1 MVFLDFAGF
10 FTLFSRGTCGIFM
23 RFCLL
28 ALVFMQNTLQNSFH
42 RGARFAD
49 ETTYRAQNDDKIL
62 GASPVPI
69 PGAAS
74 AVHGDGS
81 ADGGGGEGLAPV
93 CRVSGSGPARDAQA
107 KTRLTTKSSTSG
119 PQADGRILDFSKYRK
134 RSFKRAV
141 RRARLHG
148 TTSYNGR
155 LVTEGMLVGN
165 TSAQTSSQTSATTS
179 RRRRSEQDAERSST
193 SRSSSATLSFA
204 TWNCGGL
211 SGIKDEFFVWA
222 AEQPFQVII
231 LQETWFR
238 SDMDYTSHGWLCL
251 HTGLGTEPKR
261 AHAGVMILLRK
272 SCFIEGSVRSHAA
285 VPGRLLLVKA
295 RSKQLGWLSIVGLY
309 QHAWGCQT
317 EQQAIQDKRD
327 LLWQS
332 LRTLLGQTPSAH
344 TLVVGGDFNASLN
357 PLPPWLGP
365 GMMQAKTLSPD
376 AEVVEGL
383 LRDFDLRACNTY
395 GRTHSATYVQ
405 PTTQGNRRSFIDYIL
420 IRRGRQ
426 HVLQS
431 GPVRNCEVGR
441 WRGGGRHTPQFA
453 TLQVQRFRAQRA
465 QPAAEWPR
473 WKCALLQKAVVE
485 NPELGK
491 AYGERVRHSLTQS
504 QEYTADSLNQLLL
517 DAGRQVFSI
526 KRPPAL
532 PPPWEAEAHT
542 STIKT
547 MWQHYRAMRTQART
561 TWGSAALPHVLKA
574 WIHHFRFVR
583 MHKLVQRHSRRLRRE
598 RFHKLLEEARDQ
610 DQQGRPQ
617 AIFDILRRFTPKQ
630 PRQRRQLRDKAG
642 RLLDPAEEAK
652 ALAEFWKSVNGTS
665 ACPVKVH
672 CELKYTITW
681 EELATELLHLKA
693 GKAAP
698 AHFAPHL
705 LWQLATPHLE
715 QFVSEHILQVW
726 RDDHVSIDPSW
737 PSAWLIFLKKAGKSG
752 ADPSHLRPIS
762 LLEPLGK
769 AVSGV
774 LKRHLF
780 PYVADRV
787 LDLPLF
793 GYMPRR
799 SPLQALMIVFSHC
812 SSVRTRAQASKRSY
826 YALKQGNQAA
836 KCGGGLQISLD
847 CSKAFDCINRALLE
861 EAMGLLDV
869 PADLQDILLKWTAA
883 TSYHIVQD
891 SDDHHFGSD
900 KGVRQGCRLSPTLWL
915 CISYVIVHKI
925 EAALGSG
932 WCREHLVGFADD
944 IHLRWEFTE
953 AAQLHDAL
961 SQADQVL
968 SLLESLGLTLNKE
981 KSVCLLKIAGSQ
993 APSLHRKLSRK
1004 TEQGRQ
1010 LHISERWQLP
1020 WKAQHVYLGA
1030 CISYGSFELE
1040 NAQHRA
1046 KAGKAAYARLRG
1058 ALHAHGILP
1067 LRKRLALWQH
1077 MVITSTLYSIT
1088 ASGLNRKAYDLLRV
1102 MLTKQA
1108 RAIAKSPRHLDLES
1122 DAKFWVRVGL
1132 EPLDALYQ
1140 RQLHRLQQ
1148 ATQTLQTQLDPR
1160 DAGISPVIRQHEQR
1174 LQVQASQLFEEAMQA
1189 RETAGAHVCPECS
1202 ASFDYAE
1209 GLRAHIAKVH
1219 RRGQRPETLA
1229 TFDRQLHG
1237 TNGLPQ
1243 CSGCKQAFERW
1254 ADLQKHIQE
1263 HHCQR
1268 PISLRPAE
1276 LTSAPQLSYLQ
1287 QVQKGMIVQSLATL
1301 ETDQNIREELKN
1313 HCALCRQW
1321 MPSEKYAKQH
1331 WTRVHGEHMESHR
1344 AATFQWRRK
1353 YVNRVQA
1360 RCGLCGAC
1368 TTKGADH
1375 RDTCPIL
1382 FQFTMIKAMTEGLED
1397 ARSESGIVVAEAL
1410 PSKDFATQFGMHC
1423 QVCRKQLTA
1432 RGMRKHMAD
1441 AHPSLWAS
1449 LASHVD
1455 RLCATWAPQ
1464 LQKQCQ
1470 YCGGGYKRK
1479 DQHASACPAIFQ
1491 SALARAREA
1500 IGGGEP
1506 SSSTGGINECP
1517 KDGDGTANHVRDA
1530 RPEAESRGGSRA
1542 SKGSAT
1548 QNSQDRRQQR
1558 QGQGAQTE
1566 DCQARRGEQ
1575 RRVGGIAAFFS
1586 PTGGSGR
1593 AGGPD
1598 RGDDATHGPPAVE
1611 ARRGYPSVEAIN
1623 RICTVGSDRACSDP
1637 PACSG
1642 SGQALE
1648 GASGAA
1654 GQPNVHDQP
1663 SFHPAVDHATSVRG
1677 VRGAGFQGGGAQAAC
1692 GSARVAHSH
1701 KRVGLSGMGSH
1712 RKGAEDRRGASAHG
1726 PHDFDDIAQGAQGAG
1741 NARHDRQV
1749 SLNEAHPGRNQ
1760 RPTGDL
1766 HSGRLLQDRSLERD
1780 VQQAVSADRVECA
1793 AGGGSAD
1800 QEGGLQALSGHP
1812 EAPRDDPLMR
1822 LRLVNTANYCYANSV
1837 IRCLLWLGRTGDD
1850 ESFFSRQGIA
1860 ALKPVLDHRDRRH
1873 SLWNHLTWRFL
1884 MQAWREP
1891 SRQHD
1896 AAEFYSFV
1904 VPKVCLS
1911 SLIEGE
1917 WSARTQVADSTQ
1929 EVEKGS
1935 CLQALSFALDGS
1947 DQHDCQYLV
1956 HQWHNQ
1962 AANHALSRPP
1972 RILVIR
1978 FAREAGD
1985 SQKDTSAIHWA
1996 PRLHMPAYTGQGR
2009 ESTNVCYQVCAAVL
2023 HHGPNMQAGHYTNY
2037 WQTGQQLWVCDDD
2050 SAAQALPLTLAFS
2063 NGAGCK
2069 HCSREVYLLFCQR
2082 DDDEVTEWS

>member
-317 EQQAIQDKRD
+317 EQQAVQDKRD

-395 GRTHSATYVQ
+395 GRTHSATYMQ

-473 WKCALLQKAVVE
+473 WKCALLQQAVVE

-491 AYGERVRHSLTQS
+491 VYGERVRHSLTQS

-517 DAGRQVFSI
+517 EAGRQVFSI

-652 ALAEFWKSVNGTS
+652 ALAEFWKSVNGTT
-665 ACPVKVH
+665 ACPAKVH

-698 AHFAPHL
+698 AHLAPHL

-861 EAMGLLDV
+861 EALGLLDV

-932 WCREHLVGFADD
+932 WCR
-944 IHLRWEFTE
+944 
-953 AAQLHDAL
+953 
-961 SQADQVL
+961 
-968 SLLESLGLTLNKE
+968 
-981 KSVCLLKIAGSQ
+981 
-993 APSLHRKLSRK
+993 
-1004 TEQGRQ
+1004 
-1010 LHISERWQLP
+1010 
-1020 WKAQHVYLGA
+1020 
-1030 CISYGSFELE
+1030 
-1040 NAQHRA
+1040 
-1046 KAGKAAYARLRG
+1046 
-1058 ALHAHGILP
+1058 
-1067 LRKRLALWQH
+1067 
-1077 MVITSTLYSIT
+1077 
-1088 ASGLNRKAYDLLRV
+1088 
-1102 MLTKQA
+1102 
-1108 RAIAKSPRHLDLES
+1108 
-1122 DAKFWVRVGL
+1122 
-1132 EPLDALYQ
+1132 
-1140 RQLHRLQQ
+1140 
-1148 ATQTLQTQLDPR
+1148 
-1160 DAGISPVIRQHEQR
+1160 
-1174 LQVQASQLFEEAMQA
+1174 
-1189 RETAGAHVCPECS
+1189 
-1202 ASFDYAE
+1202 
-1209 GLRAHIAKVH
+1209 
-1219 RRGQRPETLA
+1219 
-1229 TFDRQLHG
+1229 
-1237 TNGLPQ
+1237 
-1243 CSGCKQAFERW
+1243 
-1254 ADLQKHIQE
+1254 
-1263 HHCQR
+1263 
-1268 PISLRPAE
+1268 
-1276 LTSAPQLSYLQ
+1276 
-1287 QVQKGMIVQSLATL
+1287 
-1301 ETDQNIREELKN
+1301 
-1313 HCALCRQW
+1313 
-1321 MPSEKYAKQH
+1321 
-1331 WTRVHGEHMESHR
+1331 
-1344 AATFQWRRK
+1344 
-1353 YVNRVQA
+1353 
-1360 RCGLCGAC
+1360 
-1368 TTKGADH
+1368 
-1375 RDTCPIL
+1375 
-1382 FQFTMIKAMTEGLED
+1382 
-1397 ARSESGIVVAEAL
+1397 
-1410 PSKDFATQFGMHC
+1410 
-1423 QVCRKQLTA
+1423 
-1432 RGMRKHMAD
+1432 
-1441 AHPSLWAS
+1441 
-1449 LASHVD
+1449 
-1455 RLCATWAPQ
+1455 
-1464 LQKQCQ
+1464 
-1470 YCGGGYKRK
+1470 
-1479 DQHASACPAIFQ
+1479 
-1491 SALARAREA
+1491 
-1500 IGGGEP
+1500 
-1506 SSSTGGINECP
+1506 
-1517 KDGDGTANHVRDA
+1517 
-1530 RPEAESRGGSRA
+1530 
-1542 SKGSAT
+1542 
-1548 QNSQDRRQQR
+1548 
-1558 QGQGAQTE
+1558 
-1566 DCQARRGEQ
+1566 
-1575 RRVGGIAAFFS
+1575 
-1586 PTGGSGR
+1586 
-1593 AGGPD
+1593 
-1598 RGDDATHGPPAVE
+1598 
-1611 ARRGYPSVEAIN
+1611 
-1623 RICTVGSDRACSDP
+1623 
-1637 PACSG
+1637 
-1642 SGQALE
+1642 
-1648 GASGAA
+1648 
-1654 GQPNVHDQP
+1654 
-1663 SFHPAVDHATSVRG
+1663 
-1677 VRGAGFQGGGAQAAC
+1677 
-1692 GSARVAHSH
+1692 
-1701 KRVGLSGMGSH
+1701 
-1712 RKGAEDRRGASAHG
+1712 
-1726 PHDFDDIAQGAQGAG
+1726 
-1741 NARHDRQV
+1741 
-1749 SLNEAHPGRNQ
+1749 
-1760 RPTGDL
+1760 
-1766 HSGRLLQDRSLERD
+1766 
-1780 VQQAVSADRVECA
+1780 
-1793 AGGGSAD
+1793 
-1800 QEGGLQALSGHP
+1800 
-1812 EAPRDDPLMR
+1812 
-1822 LRLVNTANYCYANSV
+1822 
-1837 IRCLLWLGRTGDD
+1837 
-1850 ESFFSRQGIA
+1850 
-1860 ALKPVLDHRDRRH
+1860 
-1873 SLWNHLTWRFL
+1873 
-1884 MQAWREP
+1884 
-1891 SRQHD
+1891 
-1896 AAEFYSFV
+1896 
-1904 VPKVCLS
+1904 
-1911 SLIEGE
+1911 
-1917 WSARTQVADSTQ
+1917 
-1929 EVEKGS
+1929 
-1935 CLQALSFALDGS
+1935 
-1947 DQHDCQYLV
+1947 
-1956 HQWHNQ
+1956 
-1962 AANHALSRPP
+1962 
-1972 RILVIR
+1972 
-1978 FAREAGD
+1978 
-1985 SQKDTSAIHWA
+1985 
-1996 PRLHMPAYTGQGR
+1996 
-2009 ESTNVCYQVCAAVL
+2009 
-2023 HHGPNMQAGHYTNY
+2023 
-2037 WQTGQQLWVCDDD
+2037 
-2050 SAAQALPLTLAFS
+2050 
-2063 NGAGCK
+2063 
-2069 HCSREVYLLFCQR
+2069 
-2082 DDDEVTEWS
+2082 

>member
-1 MVFLDFAGF
+1 
-10 FTLFSRGTCGIFM
+10 
-23 RFCLL
+23 
-28 ALVFMQNTLQNSFH
+28 MQNTLQNSFH

-547 MWQHYRAMRTQART
+547 MWQHYRAMRTQ
-561 TWGSAALPHVLKA
+561 
-574 WIHHFRFVR
+574 
-583 MHKLVQRHSRRLRRE
+583 
-598 RFHKLLEEARDQ
+598 
-610 DQQGRPQ
+610 
-617 AIFDILRRFTPKQ
+617 
-630 PRQRRQLRDKAG
+630 
-642 RLLDPAEEAK
+642 
-652 ALAEFWKSVNGTS
+652 
-665 ACPVKVH
+665 
-672 CELKYTITW
+672 
-681 EELATELLHLKA
+681 ELATELLHLKA

-944 IHLRWEFTE
+944 IHL
-953 AAQLHDAL
+953 
-961 SQADQVL
+961 
-968 SLLESLGLTLNKE
+968 
-981 KSVCLLKIAGSQ
+981 
-993 APSLHRKLSRK
+993 
-1004 TEQGRQ
+1004 
-1010 LHISERWQLP
+1010 
-1020 WKAQHVYLGA
+1020 
-1030 CISYGSFELE
+1030 
-1040 NAQHRA
+1040 
-1046 KAGKAAYARLRG
+1046 
-1058 ALHAHGILP
+1058 
-1067 LRKRLALWQH
+1067 
-1077 MVITSTLYSIT
+1077 
-1088 ASGLNRKAYDLLRV
+1088 
-1102 MLTKQA
+1102 
-1108 RAIAKSPRHLDLES
+1108 
-1122 DAKFWVRVGL
+1122 
-1132 EPLDALYQ
+1132 
-1140 RQLHRLQQ
+1140 
-1148 ATQTLQTQLDPR
+1148 
-1160 DAGISPVIRQHEQR
+1160 
-1174 LQVQASQLFEEAMQA
+1174 
-1189 RETAGAHVCPECS
+1189 
-1202 ASFDYAE
+1202 
-1209 GLRAHIAKVH
+1209 
-1219 RRGQRPETLA
+1219 
-1229 TFDRQLHG
+1229 
-1237 TNGLPQ
+1237 
-1243 CSGCKQAFERW
+1243 
-1254 ADLQKHIQE
+1254 
-1263 HHCQR
+1263 
-1268 PISLRPAE
+1268 
-1276 LTSAPQLSYLQ
+1276 
-1287 QVQKGMIVQSLATL
+1287 
-1301 ETDQNIREELKN
+1301 
-1313 HCALCRQW
+1313 
-1321 MPSEKYAKQH
+1321 
-1331 WTRVHGEHMESHR
+1331 
-1344 AATFQWRRK
+1344 
-1353 YVNRVQA
+1353 
-1360 RCGLCGAC
+1360 
-1368 TTKGADH
+1368 
-1375 RDTCPIL
+1375 
-1382 FQFTMIKAMTEGLED
+1382 
-1397 ARSESGIVVAEAL
+1397 
-1410 PSKDFATQFGMHC
+1410 
-1423 QVCRKQLTA
+1423 
-1432 RGMRKHMAD
+1432 
-1441 AHPSLWAS
+1441 
-1449 LASHVD
+1449 
-1455 RLCATWAPQ
+1455 
-1464 LQKQCQ
+1464 
-1470 YCGGGYKRK
+1470 
-1479 DQHASACPAIFQ
+1479 
-1491 SALARAREA
+1491 
-1500 IGGGEP
+1500 
-1506 SSSTGGINECP
+1506 
-1517 KDGDGTANHVRDA
+1517 
-1530 RPEAESRGGSRA
+1530 
-1542 SKGSAT
+1542 
-1548 QNSQDRRQQR
+1548 
-1558 QGQGAQTE
+1558 
-1566 DCQARRGEQ
+1566 
-1575 RRVGGIAAFFS
+1575 
-1586 PTGGSGR
+1586 
-1593 AGGPD
+1593 
-1598 RGDDATHGPPAVE
+1598 
-1611 ARRGYPSVEAIN
+1611 
-1623 RICTVGSDRACSDP
+1623 
-1637 PACSG
+1637 
-1642 SGQALE
+1642 
-1648 GASGAA
+1648 
-1654 GQPNVHDQP
+1654 
-1663 SFHPAVDHATSVRG
+1663 
-1677 VRGAGFQGGGAQAAC
+1677 
-1692 GSARVAHSH
+1692 
-1701 KRVGLSGMGSH
+1701 
-1712 RKGAEDRRGASAHG
+1712 
-1726 PHDFDDIAQGAQGAG
+1726 
-1741 NARHDRQV
+1741 
-1749 SLNEAHPGRNQ
+1749 
-1760 RPTGDL
+1760 
-1766 HSGRLLQDRSLERD
+1766 
-1780 VQQAVSADRVECA
+1780 
-1793 AGGGSAD
+1793 
-1800 QEGGLQALSGHP
+1800 
-1812 EAPRDDPLMR
+1812 
-1822 LRLVNTANYCYANSV
+1822 
-1837 IRCLLWLGRTGDD
+1837 
-1850 ESFFSRQGIA
+1850 
-1860 ALKPVLDHRDRRH
+1860 
-1873 SLWNHLTWRFL
+1873 
-1884 MQAWREP
+1884 
-1891 SRQHD
+1891 
-1896 AAEFYSFV
+1896 
-1904 VPKVCLS
+1904 
-1911 SLIEGE
+1911 
-1917 WSARTQVADSTQ
+1917 
-1929 EVEKGS
+1929 
-1935 CLQALSFALDGS
+1935 
-1947 DQHDCQYLV
+1947 
-1956 HQWHNQ
+1956 
-1962 AANHALSRPP
+1962 
-1972 RILVIR
+1972 
-1978 FAREAGD
+1978 
-1985 SQKDTSAIHWA
+1985 
-1996 PRLHMPAYTGQGR
+1996 
-2009 ESTNVCYQVCAAVL
+2009 
-2023 HHGPNMQAGHYTNY
+2023 
-2037 WQTGQQLWVCDDD
+2037 
-2050 SAAQALPLTLAFS
+2050 
-2063 NGAGCK
+2063 
-2069 HCSREVYLLFCQR
+2069 
-2082 DDDEVTEWS
+2082 